1 MEKIKAFFKKIG
13 LRFASLYVRLTSFG
27 ADKYMHFIAG
37 VLITLV
43 FALPKVLAPYAW
55 IVGIAA
61 GATKEFIDSR
71 CGGQPEAYDFL
82 ATSLGALATQICL
95 WAYLI
100 IW

>member
-1 MEKIKAFFKKIG
+1 MEKIKAFFKKVG
-13 LRFASLYVRLTSFG
+13 LWFATLYVWFTSFG

-37 VLITLV
+37 VLITLL

-55 IVGIAA
+55 IAGVAA
-61 GATKEFIDSR
+61 GAVKEFVDSR
-71 CGGQPEAYDFL
+71 YGGQPEAYDFL
-82 ATSLGALATQICL
+82 ATSLGALATQIFL